1 MRGRALLSLVTLV
14 ALAALTAACGS
25 TAGLRPVSYPDP
37 TVACPAGRPGCK
49 LDVQDRRARR
59 EGSDDVVTLVG
70 ESIRRSFPGC
80 RWDAAA
86 PADSGRL
93 LVEIHRFTTIQEGNS
108 WEAAAEWTIVASD
121 ASGRTLTEFDAREEV
136 SRPNYRGSNNARE
149 SLRLAFDQAIRRT
162 LAGLRALSV
171 AVNVSPKGDAL
182 RPRPGSA
189 SERSP
194 SK

>member
-1 MRGRALLSLVTLV
+1 MRA
-14 ALAALTAACGS
+14 AALRLVVLAVVTAACGS
-25 TAGLRPVSYPDP
+25 TAGITPVSYPDP
-37 TVACPAGRPGCK
+37 TVACPAGRPGWK

-59 EGSDDVVTLVG
+59 DGSDDVVALVG

-86 PADSGRL
+86 PGDSGRV
-93 LVEIHRFTTIQEGNS
+93 LVEIHRFGTIQEGNS
-108 WEAAAEWTIVASD
+108 WEAAAEWTVVASD

-162 LAGLRALSV
+162 LTGLRVLTV
-171 AVNVSPKGDAL
+171 AVTTSPGEDTAPTT
-182 RPRPGSA
+182 RR
-189 SERSP
+189 SEADTADSN
-194 SK
+194 

>member
-1 MRGRALLSLVTLV
+1 MRA
-14 ALAALTAACGS
+14 AALRLVVLAVVTTACGS
-25 TAGLRPVSYPDP
+25 TAGITPVSYPDP
-37 TVACPAGRPGCK
+37 TVACPAGRPGWK

-59 EGSDDVVTLVG
+59 DGSDDVVALVG

-86 PADSGRL
+86 PGESGRV
-93 LVEIHRFTTIQEGNS
+93 LVEIHRFGTIQEGNS
-108 WEAAAEWTIVASD
+108 WEAAAEWTVVASD

-162 LAGLRALSV
+162 LTGLRVLTV
-171 AVNVSPKGDAL
+171 AVRVSPGGDTATKS
-182 RPRPGSA
+182 RWAESA
-189 SERSP
+189 ERS
-194 SK
+194 SN

>member
-1 MRGRALLSLVTLV
+1 MRAAAFRLVV
-14 ALAALTAACGS
+14 LAVVTTACGS
-25 TAGLRPVSYPDP
+25 TAGITPVSYPDP
-37 TVACPAGRPGCK
+37 TVACPAGRPGWK

-59 EGSDDVVTLVG
+59 DGSDDVVALVG

-86 PADSGRL
+86 PGDSGRV
-93 LVEIHRFTTIQEGNS
+93 LVEIHRFGTIQEGNS
-108 WEAAAEWTIVASD
+108 WEAAAEWTVVASD

-162 LAGLRALSV
+162 LTGLRVLTV
-171 AVNVSPKGDAL
+171 AVTTSPDEDTATPT
-182 RPRPGSA
+182 RR
-189 SERSP
+189 SETDS
-194 SK
+194 SESN

>member
-1 MRGRALLSLVTLV
+1 MRAAVLRLVV
-14 ALAALTAACGS
+14 LAVVTTACGA
-25 TAGLRPVSYPDP
+25 TAGITSVSYPDP
-37 TVACPAGRPGCK
+37 TVACPAGRPGWK

-59 EGSDDVVTLVG
+59 DGSDDVVALVG

-86 PADSGRL
+86 PGDSGRV
-93 LVEIHRFTTIQEGNS
+93 LVEIHRFGTIQEGNS
-108 WEAAAEWTIVASD
+108 WEAAAEWTVVASD

-162 LAGLRALSV
+162 LTGLRVLTV
-171 AVNVSPKGDAL
+171 AVRASPGEDTATAT
-182 RPRPGSA
+182 RR
-189 SERSP
+189 SEADPADSN
-194 SK
+194 

>member
-1 MRGRALLSLVTLV
+1 MRSLVLRLV
-14 ALAALTAACGS
+14 VLAFVTTACGS

-37 TVACPAGRPGCK
+37 TVACPAGRPGWK

-86 PADSGRL
+86 SADSGRV
-93 LVEIHRFTTIQEGNS
+93 LVEIHRFSTIQDGNS
-108 WEAAAEWTIVASD
+108 WEAAAEWTVVASD
-121 ASGRTLTEFDAREEV
+121 PSGRTLTEFEAREEV

-162 LAGLRALSV
+162 LTGLRVLSI
-171 AVNVSPKGDAL
+171 AVNVSPPGDGGASGT
-182 RPRPGSA
+182 PRQPSA
-189 SERSP
+189 SRS
-194 SK
+194 

>member
-1 MRGRALLSLVTLV
+1 MRA
-14 ALAALTAACGS
+14 AALRLVVLAVVTTACGS
-25 TAGLRPVSYPDP
+25 TAGITPVSYPDP
-37 TVACPAGRPGCK
+37 TVACPAGRPGWK

-59 EGSDDVVTLVG
+59 DGSDDVVALVG

-86 PADSGRL
+86 PGDSGRV
-93 LVEIHRFTTIQEGNS
+93 LVEIHRFGTIQEGNS
-108 WEAAAEWTIVASD
+108 WEAAAEWTVVASD

-162 LAGLRALSV
+162 LTGLRVLTV
-171 AVNVSPKGDAL
+171 AVTTSPGEDTAPTT
-182 RPRPGSA
+182 RR
-189 SERSP
+189 SEADTADSN
-194 SK
+194 